1 MKRFIIIYKNLS
13 KEAKASA
20 WFVVCNIIQKGI
32 SFFTIPIFTRLL
44 TTEEYGMTNVYQ
56 SWMSLII
63 IFATLHLQYGVFNTA
78 MIKYEKDRD
87 RFISSLQG
95 LSTVVTAGIFVIYFV
110 AHKRWDSLLDLPMI
124 LMLTMFAELFTSPA
138 LGFWSGKQRFDIKY
152 KGLVSLTLFIAVIS
166 PIIGIAMVL
175 PAKDRGVARI
185 IGCALINIIVGAIL
199 YIYNWRKG
207 KSLYVKEYWMYAL
220 KFNIPLIPYYLSQM
234 VFNQSD
240 RLMID
245 YLSGRD
251 KAGIYGVAYTLGLVL
266 NFVIN
271 AINSSFVPW
280 KYKCIRDKKEKE
292 IKSVANGI
300 SVLVAVMLSMLILVT
315 PELMRF
321 IAGVEYYEAIWV
333 VPPIAASLFF
343 LFMSQLSINIE
354 FYFGE
359 NTLLIKGSIISAAVN
374 VILNFICIP
383 TFGYVAA
390 GYTTLIAY
398 LIFCATNYN
407 CMKKICKKEF
417 GEENW
422 KLYDIKFLVSL
433 SCVFLVAMVVM
444 TVLYPFIIARY
455 MVLVVIMMILFLKR
469 NMIIEKVKEIRKV

>member
-1 MKRFIIIYKNLS
+1 MKRFINLYKNLS
-13 KEAKASA
+13 NEAKASA

-63 IFATLHLQYGVFNTA
+63 IFATLNLQYGVFNTA
-78 MIKYEKDRD
+78 MIKFEEDRD

-95 LSTVVTAGIFVIYFV
+95 LSTAFTAGIFVIYFV
-110 AHKRWDSLLDLPMI
+110 MHKSWDSLLGLPFV

-152 KGLVSLTLFIAVIS
+152 KGLVSLTLLIAVLS
-166 PIIGIAMVL
+166 PIIGILLVL
-175 PAKDRGVARI
+175 PAENRGVARI
-185 IGCALINIIVGAIL
+185 IGCAMANILVGLIL
-199 YIYNWRKG
+199 YFYNWKKG
-207 KSLYVKEYWMYAL
+207 KSLYVKEYWVFAL
-220 KFNIPLIPYYLSQM
+220 KFNLPLIPYYLSQM

-251 KAGIYGVAYTLGLVL
+251 KAGIYGVAYSMGLVL

-271 AINSSFVPW
+271 AINGSFVPW
-280 KYKCIRDKKEKE
+280 TYKSIRDKKQKN
-292 IKSVANGI
+292 IKNIANGI
-300 SVLVAVMLSMLILVT
+300 SVLVAVMLSLLILVT

-321 IAGVEYYEAIWV
+321 IAGPEYYEAIWV

-359 NTLLIKGSIISAAVN
+359 NTLLIKGSIISAVVN
-374 VILNFICIP
+374 VVLNLIFIKM
-383 TFGYVAA
+383 FGYIAA

-398 LIFCATNYN
+398 IIFCLTNYS

-417 GEENW
+417 GEENR
-422 KLYDIKFLVSL
+422 KLYDIKFLSIL
-433 SCVFLVAMVVM
+433 SIVFLITMVVM
-444 TVLYPFIIARY
+444 TLLYPFVIVRYVIIVAILF
-455 MVLVVIMMILFLKR
+455 VLFLKR
-469 NMIIEKVKEIRKV
+469 KLIIEKIKEVRKG

>member
-1 MKRFIIIYKNLS
+1 MRRFITVYKELS
-13 KEAKASA
+13 NEAKASA

-44 TTEEYGMTNVYQ
+44 TTEEYGLTNVYQ

-95 LSTVVTAGIFVIYFV
+95 LSTVVTTGIFVIYLV
-110 AHKRWDSLLDLPMI
+110 AHESWDSLLGLPMV

-152 KGLVSLTLFIAVIS
+152 KGLVLLTLFIAVAS
-166 PIIGIAMVL
+166 PVIGILMVL
-175 PAKDRGVARI
+175 PAENRGIARI
-185 IGCALINIIVGAIL
+185 IGCALINIIVGSVL
-199 YIYNWRKG
+199 YIYNWKKG
-207 KSLYVKEYWMYAL
+207 KALYVKEYWIYAL

-300 SVLVAVMLSMLILVT
+300 SILIAVMLSMLILVT
-315 PELMRF
+315 PELTHF
-321 IAGVEYYEAIWV
+321 IAGPEYYEAIWV

-359 NTLLIKGSIISAAVN
+359 NTRLIKGSIISAVVN
-374 VILNFICIP
+374 VVLNFICIP
-383 TFGYVAA
+383 TLGYIAA

-398 LIFCATNYN
+398 LIFCATNYT
-407 CMKKICKKEF
+407 CMKKICIKEF
-417 GEENW
+417 GEEKW
-422 KLYDIKFLVSL
+422 KLYDTKFLMIL
-433 SCVFLVAMVVM
+433 SCIFLGAMVVM
-444 TVLYPFIIARY
+444 TLLYPFMVVRYTIII
-455 MVLVVIMMILFLKR
+455 VIMIVLFFKR
-469 NMIIEKVKEIRKV
+469 KAIIEKIKEIRKV

>member
-1 MKRFIIIYKNLS
+1 MKRFINLYKNLS
-13 KEAKASA
+13 NEAKASA

-56 SWMSLII
+56 SWMSLIV
-63 IFATLHLQYGVFNTA
+63 IFATLNLQYGVFNTA
-78 MIKYEKDRD
+78 MIKFEEDRD

-95 LSTVVTAGIFVIYFV
+95 LSTAFTAGIFVIYFI
-110 AHKRWDSLLDLPMI
+110 AHKSWDSLLGLPFV
-124 LMLTMFAELFTSPA
+124 LMLTMFIELFTSPA

-152 KGLVSLTLFIAVIS
+152 KGLVSLTLLIAVLS
-166 PIIGIAMVL
+166 PIIGILLVI
-175 PAKDRGVARI
+175 PAENRGVARI
-185 IGCALINIIVGAIL
+185 IGCAMANILAGLIL
-199 YIYNWRKG
+199 YFYNWKKG
-207 KSLYVKEYWMYAL
+207 KSLYVKEYWIFAL
-220 KFNIPLIPYYLSQM
+220 KFNLPLIPYYLSQM

-251 KAGIYGVAYTLGLVL
+251 KAGIYGVAYSMGLVL

-271 AINSSFVPW
+271 AINGSFVPW
-280 KYKCIRDKKEKE
+280 TYKSIRDKKQKN
-292 IKSVANGI
+292 IKNIANGI
-300 SVLVAVMLSMLILVT
+300 SVLVAVMLSLLILVT
-315 PELMRF
+315 PELMKF
-321 IAGVEYYEAIWV
+321 IAGPEYYEAIWV

-359 NTLLIKGSIISAAVN
+359 NTLLIKGSIISAIVN
-374 VILNFICIP
+374 VVLNLIFIKV
-383 TFGYVAA
+383 FGYIAA

-398 LIFCATNYN
+398 IIFCLTNYS

-422 KLYDIKFLVSL
+422 KLYDTKFLSML
-433 SCVFLVAMVVM
+433 SIGFLITMVVM
-444 TVLYPFIIARY
+444 TVLYPFVIVRYVIIVAILF
-455 MVLVVIMMILFLKR
+455 VLFLKR
-469 NMIIEKVKEIRKV
+469 KFIIEKIKQVRKG

>member
-1 MKRFIIIYKNLS
+1 MKRFINLYKNLS
-13 KEAKASA
+13 NEAKASA

-63 IFATLHLQYGVFNTA
+63 IFATLNLQYGVFNTA
-78 MIKYEKDRD
+78 MIKFEEDRD

-95 LSTVVTAGIFVIYFV
+95 LSTAFTAGIFAIYFI
-110 AHKRWDSLLDLPMI
+110 AHKSWDSLLGLPLL

-152 KGLVSLTLFIAVIS
+152 KGLVSLTLLIAVLS
-166 PIIGIAMVL
+166 PIIGILLVI
-175 PAKDRGVARI
+175 PAENRGVARI
-185 IGCALINIIVGAIL
+185 IGCAMANIIVGLIL
-199 YIYNWRKG
+199 YFYNWKKG
-207 KSLYVKEYWMYAL
+207 KSLYVKEYWIFAL
-220 KFNIPLIPYYLSQM
+220 KFNLPLIPYYLSQM

-251 KAGIYGVAYTLGLVL
+251 KAGIYGVAYSMGLVL

-271 AINSSFVPW
+271 AINGSFVPW
-280 KYKCIRDKKEKE
+280 TYKSIRDKKQKN
-292 IKSVANGI
+292 IKSIANGI
-300 SVLVAVMLSMLILVT
+300 SILVAVMLSLLILIT

-321 IAGVEYYEAIWV
+321 IAGPEYYEAIWV

-359 NTLLIKGSIISAAVN
+359 NTLLIKGSIISALVN
-374 VILNFICIP
+374 VVLNFIFIQM
-383 TFGYVAA
+383 FGYIAA

-398 LIFCATNYN
+398 IIFCLTNYS

-422 KLYDIKFLVSL
+422 KLYDTKFLSIL
-433 SCVFLVAMVVM
+433 SIGFLITMVVL
-444 TVLYPFIIARY
+444 TVLYPFVIIRYVIIATIL
-455 MVLVVIMMILFLKR
+455 LVLFLKR
-469 NMIIEKVKEIRKV
+469 KLIFEKIKEVRKG